1 VIISLFSLLF
11 VHVLLS
17 MVRGAAR
24 QVLPSEVLSIVM
36 HNILTFAH
44 YSIIIWNMKIETKRQ
59 FKDELYAQFA
69 RIGKALSN
77 PHRLELLELLAQGER
92 SVEDLA
98 AEANLPIANASQH
111 LQVLRAAQLVDVR
124 RDGLYAYYRLSDER
138 VFRVWQA
145 LRELG
150 ELQLAEVNRLV
161 QSFLQDRSPLK
172 SITTSELLERME
184 AGDIVILDV
193 RPDLEYQSG
202 HIPEARSIPID
213 ELETRLGELPR
224 DQEIIAYCRGPYC
237 VFADEAVTLL
247 QNHGYRARRLID
259 GLPDWQALNL
269 PVESVME
276 KNE

>member
-1 VIISLFSLLF
+1 MLC
-11 VHVLLS
+11 
-17 MVRGAAR
+17 
-24 QVLPSEVLSIVM
+24 E
-36 HNILTFAH
+36 ILTGTS
-44 YSIIIWNMKIETKRQ
+44 YSIIILNMKIETKRQ

-92 SVEDLA
+92 TVEDLA

-124 RDGLYAYYRLSDER
+124 RNGLYAYYRLGNEH

-145 LRELG
+145 LRDLG
-150 ELQLAEVNRLV
+150 DLQLAEVNRLV
-161 QSFLQDRSPLK
+161 HSFLQDRGPLQ
-172 SITTSELLERME
+172 SINATELLQHIE
-184 AGDIVILDV
+184 AGDVVILDV
-193 RPDLEYQSG
+193 RPELEYQSS
-202 HIPEARSIPID
+202 HIPEARSIPIT

-237 VFADEAVTLL
+237 VFADEAVSLL
-247 QNHGYRARRLID
+247 QKHGYRARRLVD

-269 PVESVME
+269 PVETVME
-276 KNE
+276 KN

>member
-1 VIISLFSLLF
+1 
-11 VHVLLS
+11 
-17 MVRGAAR
+17 
-24 QVLPSEVLSIVM
+24 
-36 HNILTFAH
+36 
-44 YSIIIWNMKIETKRQ
+44 MKIKTKRQ
-59 FKDELYAQFA
+59 FKDELYEQFA

-77 PHRLELLELLAQGER
+77 PHRLELVELLAQGQR
-92 SVEDLA
+92 TVEDLA

-111 LQVLRAAQLVDVR
+111 LQVLRASQLVDVR

-145 LRELG
+145 LRDLG
-150 ELQLAEVNRLV
+150 EIQLAEVNRLV
-161 QSFLQDRSPLK
+161 QSFLQDRSPLQ
-172 SITTSELLERME
+172 SITTSELLERIE
-184 AGDIVILDV
+184 AGDVVILDV
-193 RPDLEYQSG
+193 RPDLEFQSG

-259 GLPDWQALNL
+259 GLPDWQALDL
-269 PVESVME
+269 PVESLME
-276 KNE
+276 KNK

>member
-1 VIISLFSLLF
+1 
-11 VHVLLS
+11 
-17 MVRGAAR
+17 
-24 QVLPSEVLSIVM
+24 
-36 HNILTFAH
+36 
-44 YSIIIWNMKIETKRQ
+44 MKILQNKRQ
-59 FKDELYAQFA
+59 FKDQLYEQFA

-77 PHRLELLELLAQGER
+77 PHRLELVELLAQGER
-92 SVEDLA
+92 TVEDLA

-145 LRELG
+145 LRDLG
-150 ELQLAEVNRLV
+150 DLQLAEVNRLV

-184 AGDIVILDV
+184 AGDVVVLDV

-237 VFADEAVTLL
+237 VFADEAVTFL
-247 QNHGYRARRLID
+247 QKHGYRVRRLVE
-259 GLPDWQALNL
+259 GLPDWQALKL
-269 PVESVME
+269 PVESLME
-276 KNE
+276 KND

>member
-1 VIISLFSLLF
+1 
-11 VHVLLS
+11 
-17 MVRGAAR
+17 
-24 QVLPSEVLSIVM
+24 
-36 HNILTFAH
+36 
-44 YSIIIWNMKIETKRQ
+44 MKIVQNKRH
-59 FKDELYAQFA
+59 FKDQLYAQFA

-92 SVEDLA
+92 AVEDLA
-98 AEANLPIANASQH
+98 SEANLPIANASQH

-145 LRELG
+145 LRDLG
-150 ELQLAEVNRLV
+150 ELQLAEINRLV
-161 QSFLQDRSPLK
+161 QSFLQDRGALQ
-172 SITTSELLERME
+172 SINAAELVERIE
-184 AGDIVILDV
+184 TGDVLVLDV
-193 RPDLEYQSG
+193 RPELEYRSG

-213 ELETRLGELPR
+213 ELEARLSEVPR

-247 QNHGYRARRLID
+247 QEHGYRARRLID

>member
-1 VIISLFSLLF
+1 VCYL
-11 VHVLLS
+11 H
-17 MVRGAAR
+17 
-24 QVLPSEVLSIVM
+24 SE
-36 HNILTFAH
+36 ILTKPV
-44 YSIIIWNMKIETKRQ
+44 YSIIILNMRIIQTKRQ
-59 FKDELYAQFA
+59 FKDELYEQFA

-77 PHRLELLELLAQGER
+77 PHRLELVELLAQGER
-92 SVEDLA
+92 TVEELA
-98 AEANLPIANASQH
+98 NEANLPIANASQH

-124 RDGLYAYYRLSDER
+124 RDGLYAYYRLSNER

-145 LRELG
+145 LRDLG
-150 ELQLAEVNRLV
+150 DLQLAEVSRLV
-161 QSFLQDRSPLK
+161 QSFLQDRGPLQ
-172 SITTSELLERME
+172 SISATELTEHMQ
-184 AGDIVILDV
+184 AGDVLILDV
-193 RPDLEYQSG
+193 RPELEYRSG

-213 ELETRLGELPR
+213 ELEARLSELPR

-276 KNE
+276 KN